1 MSRETKGQF
10 HCHTMYSI
18 GADST
23 VSIDEFIKRAQE
35 LGVKNLTKTDHGT
48 LMGTDEFVDKSL
60 SCGINPIPGVE
71 FYVRFHGHKKDLSFT
86 GLPLEKRYHLIIIPK
101 NYEGFV
107 SISHALR
114 DCNMHLESLKKNKGQ
129 SADDDSKNKSYEYPV
144 MNDEILVKYFKDNHN
159 VIASSACIQGPQ
171 QSFCRTNGQKNA
183 IEFMNSGARY
193 IGLIMKL
200 THLLHL
206 SF

>member
-60 SCGINPIPGVE
+60 SCGINLML
-71 FYVRFHGHKKDLSFT
+71 YK
-86 GLPLEKRYHLIIIPK
+86 
-101 NYEGFV
+101 
-107 SISHALR
+107 
-114 DCNMHLESLKKNKGQ
+114 
-129 SADDDSKNKSYEYPV
+129 
-144 MNDEILVKYFKDNHN
+144 
-159 VIASSACIQGPQ
+159 
-171 QSFCRTNGQKNA
+171 
-183 IEFMNSGARY
+183 
-193 IGLIMKL
+193 
-200 THLLHL
+200 
-206 SF
+206 